1 MRGDTLPEPLEETM
15 RPEFQ
20 DIVDEVARLLAR
32 PTTLEDRDFNLVAFC
47 SHEAHVDEVR
57 LRSILQRHSTREVQD
72 WFEGFGI
79 ATSEVPVRT
88 PASSELGV
96 LSRLCLPARWRGVT
110 YGYLWLLDE
119 PGGIDEARLPAA
131 EALAERAGALMAQQ
145 ARSREELAY
154 TVEDLLS
161 ADPEAVDRAAEVIHD
176 LGIVGR
182 EVPFAAVVLR
192 LATTEPAS
200 PVPINLWRLPR
211 SVLAASGEDQ
221 HTFLVPVDGDGL
233 KAARDVA
240 RQALDLYSERLPPA
254 ARGGLVV
261 GIGGIRPNLAQARG
275 SWHEARLATR
285 VAEVVESLRPI
296 AAWPELGVY
305 RLLACGPERALAS
318 AVIDPAL
325 RRLLE
330 QRDPDLR
337 QTALV
342 YLEAGGNVQET
353 AATLNVHRQTVYYR
367 LQKVEQ
373 VTGLALARGDHRLVL
388 HLGLTMAPFVTDQSE
403 I

>member
-1 MRGDTLPEPLEETM
+1 M

-20 DIVDEVARLLAR
+20 DIVEDVARLLAR

-47 SHEAHVDEVR
+47 SHEAQVDEVR

-88 PASSELGV
+88 PASSQLGV
-96 LSRLCLPARWRGVT
+96 LSRLCLPARWKGVT

-119 PGGIDEARLPAA
+119 HGGIDEAGLPAA
-131 EALAERAGALMAQQ
+131 QALAERAGALMAQQ

-154 TVEDLLS
+154 TVEDILS
-161 ADPEAVDRAAEVIHD
+161 ADPEAVDRAAEVVHD

-182 EVPFAAVVLR
+182 EVAFAAVVLR
-192 LATTEPAS
+192 LATPDPAS
-200 PVPINLWRLPR
+200 PVPMNLWRLPR
-211 SVLAASGEDQ
+211 SVLAARGDEQ
-221 HTFLVPVDGDGL
+221 HTFLVPVDGGDL
-233 KAARDVA
+233 QAARDVA
-240 RQALDLYSERLPPA
+240 RQALDLYSERLPPG
-254 ARGGLVV
+254 ARDGLVV
-261 GIGGIRPNLAQARG
+261 GIGGIRPTLAQARG

-285 VAEVVESLRPI
+285 VAEVVEALRPI
-296 AAWPELGVY
+296 ATWPELGVY

-318 AVIDPAL
+318 AVLDPAV

-373 VTGLALARGDHRLVL
+373 VTGLTLARGDHRLVL
-388 HLGLTMAPFVTDQSE
+388 HLGLTMSPFVTDVSE
-403 I
+403 T

>member
-1 MRGDTLPEPLEETM
+1 M

-20 DIVDEVARLLAR
+20 DIVEDVARLLAR

-88 PASSELGV
+88 PASPELGV
-96 LSRLCLPARWRGVT
+96 LGRLCLPARWKGVT

-119 PGGIDEARLPAA
+119 HGGIDEARLPAA

-145 ARSREELAY
+145 ARSREELGY

-161 ADPEAVDRAAEVIHD
+161 ADPEAVERAAEAIHD

-192 LATTEPAS
+192 LASTEPAAIEPAT
-200 PVPINLWRLPR
+200 PVPMNLWRLPR
-211 SVLAASGEDQ
+211 SVLAARGDEQ
-221 HTFLVPVDGDGL
+221 HTFLVPVDGGGL
-233 KAARDVA
+233 QAARDIA

-254 ARGGLVV
+254 ARSTLVV
-261 GIGGIRPNLAQARG
+261 GVGGIRPNLAQARG

-296 AAWPELGVY
+296 ATWPELGVY

-318 AVIDPAL
+318 AVLDPAV

-353 AATLNVHRQTVYYR
+353 AAALNVHRQTVYYR

-373 VTGLALARGDHRLVL
+373 VTGLALTRGDHRLVL
-388 HLGLTMAPFVTDQSE
+388 HLGLTMAPFVTEHGE